1 MTISPPS
8 NKIPEAITPYYASLY
23 SHKPIDT
30 GAKDICIDT
39 LRAGNRV
46 LPPTA
51 TECGKPITAPELEDT
66 MNLLP
71 TGKAAGP
78 DGLPNKFYKVFSKT
92 LAPIL
97 EKVFEES
104 LANGKLPPAVG
115 DGLITLLYKKNARDD
130 PTNYRPITLLNSD
143 YKIMMRVLAK
153 RMNQAVTEF
162 VSDPQTGFVPDSFLP
177 ENTMLLKLIQDW
189 ADDEDEE
196 LYFLF
201 LDMEKAFD
209 RFQIEIRCSTRVLP
223 LGPAPQRTADRHA
236 RAAHLDQPDE
246 RRGRSQDVPPPAQQP
261 IRPWRR
267 AQLGGRLL

>member
-1 MTISPPS
+1 
-8 NKIPEAITPYYASLY
+8 
-23 SHKPIDT
+23 
-30 GAKDICIDT
+30 
-39 LRAGNRV
+39 
-46 LPPTA
+46 
-51 TECGKPITAPELEDT
+51 

-209 RFQIEIRCSTRVLP
+209 RCSWEFMLEALSAVGFNDNFINYVKLAYSDNTNRRIIANGYV
-223 LGPAPQRTADRHA
+223 GPAIDRGK
-236 RAAHLDQPDE
+236 RQWV
-246 RRGRSQDVPPPAQQP
+246 RQ
-261 IRPWRR
+261 
-267 AQLGGRLL
+267 